1 VEIPRAVREADAVV
15 ICLSNKSIT
24 KEGYVQKEIKFALD
38 SAEEKAEDTIFLIP
52 ARLEDCVVPERL
64 GRWQWVDLFEENG
77 FVRLLRSLKL
87 RADAV
92 GASMEPLEYENED
105 QDTERRLDQLYIE
118 GLAAFY
124 TEDWDKASRRFQA
137 ILRERPNHKN
147 AAEKLAQADRQKI
160 LEKLYA
166 QAMEALQVE
175 DWQASIQALEEL
187 LRKSAEYKDAAHLL
201 REAKKQKQLREL
213 YSEARRLHAAQKWQA
228 VVKVFEQIATIEPA
242 YPDPETLLS
251 SAQKEVAELK
261 RLTEL
266 NELYKQGIHKIDAGQ
281 WYEARG
287 LLEQV
292 HKAQTG
298 FLDTERLLRKVED
311 EIIRIEER
319 RERENQISTLYE
331 QAHGLIRSKSW
342 RLALVKKEEIEKLD
356 NQFMDKD
363 GIFEKAKNELVQE
376 EQIAQRQNEV
386 AALYAEAVRLLKEG
400 KYQEALDKWQDVRA
414 LDSKYPDRQRV

>member
-1 VEIPRAVREADAVV
+1 MTSEGKRPLNVFLCHASGDKPLVRELYKRLMTEGVDAWLDQEKLLPGQDWRVEIPRAVQEADAVV

-38 SAEEKAEDTIFLIP
+38 TAEEKPQDTIFLIP

-77 FVRLLRSLKL
+77 FIRLLRSLKL

-166 QAMEALQVE
+166 QAIEALQVE
-175 DWQASIQALEEL
+175 DWQASIQTLEEL
-187 LRKSAEYKDAAHLL
+187 LRKSGEYKDAAHLL
-201 REAKKQKQLREL
+201 RETKKQKQLREL
-213 YSEARRLHAAQKWQA
+213 YTEARRLHAAQKWQA

-266 NELYKQGIHKIDAGQ
+266 NELYKQGVHKIDAGQ

-311 EIIRIEER
+311 EIIGIEER
-319 RERENQISTLYE
+319 RNRENQINTLYE

-342 RLALVKKEEIEKLD
+342 RLVLVK
-356 NQFMDKD
+356 
-363 GIFEKAKNELVQE
+363 
-376 EQIAQRQNEV
+376 
-386 AALYAEAVRLLKEG
+386 
-400 KYQEALDKWQDVRA
+400 
-414 LDSKYPDRQRV
+414 